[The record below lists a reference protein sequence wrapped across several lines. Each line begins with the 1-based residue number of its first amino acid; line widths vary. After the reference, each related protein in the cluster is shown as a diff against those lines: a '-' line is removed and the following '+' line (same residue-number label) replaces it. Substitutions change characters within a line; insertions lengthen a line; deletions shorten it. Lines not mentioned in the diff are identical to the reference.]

1 MAGYWQF
8 YMVQPDNIIHILE
21 MRTMMVREV
30 KPLARG
36 QLASK

>member
-21 MRTMMVREV
+21 MRKMMVREV
-30 KPLARG
+30 KPLAHG
-36 QLASK
+36 HLASK